1 MWSLCRAANNGNGKP
16 WRNRQRQTLLLLFYF
31 KLTLQGYITHNYF
44 SLISLQLS
52 QLQWSL
58 WGWLMFTALRSLRSW
73 ITAKDEL
80 EQVLAQ
86 LRFGRSLL
94 DAHATRNAYKGDV
107 YFPSIHGQS
116 THQNAGALLPIWS
129 CKRTES
135 CPKSWG
141 WSPTRIFPRPSGS
154 SPSSHGPRTGSATE
168 PTPQPRS
175 RCSRRLGLQRLSFW
189 LTPSSQLEPLQWPG
203 TLLALPSKTTNL
215 ELLSHKFSRC
225 TLHLKFFIYS

>member
-1 MWSLCRAANNGNGKP
+1 MKQKLIQCACEINLACLPHSLLYIEIQSPLISR
-16 WRNRQRQTLLLLFYF
+16 
-31 KLTLQGYITHNYF
+31 LTQEYITHYF
-44 SLISLQLS
+44 FTYLS
-52 QLQWSL
+52 TTEPVTMIFVVMTRR
-58 WGWLMFTALRSLRSW
+58 LMFTALRSLRSW

-94 DAHATRNAYKGDV
+94 DAHATHNAYKGDV
-107 YFPSIHGQS
+107 SFPSIHGQS

-175 RCSRRLGLQRLSFW
+175 RCSRRLGLQRLSYW

-203 TLLALPSKTTNL
+203 TLLALPSKTN
-215 ELLSHKFSRC
+215 
-225 TLHLKFFIYS
+225 